1 MEQNEKLKEA
11 LVKLRDF
18 SVNEKQEATKKIKE
32 LEKSAKLVPGLTGMS
47 HLPSFYFL
55 FNRRNQLITFYQ
67 KNPTS

>member
-32 LEKSAKLVPGLTGMS
+32 LEKSAKLVPALTGMS
-47 HLPSFYFL
+47 HLLLLL
-55 FNRRNQLITFYQ
+55 FSI
-67 KNPTS
+67 